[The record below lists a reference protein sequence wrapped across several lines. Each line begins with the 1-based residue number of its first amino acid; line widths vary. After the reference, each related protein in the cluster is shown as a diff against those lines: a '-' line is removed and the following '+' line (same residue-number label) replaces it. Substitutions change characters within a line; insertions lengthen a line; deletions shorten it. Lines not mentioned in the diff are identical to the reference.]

1 MTDVLIIA
9 IFMAYIGFNGIISSQ
24 FGKLHSTDNEI
35 VLLTTN
41 GTSLQS
47 GFYLFLAYAVLA
59 LFLTEFLS
67 HEKPQEDT
75 AEADNVA
82 NEVDQ
87 LNA

>member
-24 FGKLHSTDNEI
+24 FGKLHTADNEI

-67 HEKPQEDT
+67 HEKPET
-75 AEADNVA
+75 ETV
-82 NEVDQ
+82 EVKEEVTEQ
-87 LNA
+87 PV